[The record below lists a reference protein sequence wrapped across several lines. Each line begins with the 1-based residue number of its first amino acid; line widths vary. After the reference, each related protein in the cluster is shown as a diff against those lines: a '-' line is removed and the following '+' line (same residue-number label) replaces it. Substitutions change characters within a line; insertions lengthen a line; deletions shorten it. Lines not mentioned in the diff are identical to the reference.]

1 MKYMY
6 TIVILK
12 GEELELY
19 KHGVHYVYKA
29 HLPIKVMNFHNFFS
43 RATNTNSQPFEYT
56 GI

>member
-1 MKYMY
+1 MY

-29 HLPIKVMNFHNFFS
+29 HLPIKVMHFHNFFS